1 MSLNTI
7 IASAVL
13 SASLAAGSLVPLSTA
28 AQAGER
34 TRYGSGYG
42 PRVEHFEPRG
52 FEHHRAVRNY
62 ESHRYGRDHRWDR
75 PRHDDRPA
83 YRPAQQAWHDDDD
96 RPRKRDRTGR
106 NIAIGAFAAILGLA
120 IISEANRSHHDR
132 YRD

>member
-7 IASAVL
+7 ITSTVL
-13 SASLAAGSLVPLSTA
+13 AASLAAGSLVPLSTA

-34 TRYGSGYG
+34 HHYGSGYG
-42 PRVEHFEPRG
+42 PRVEHYKPRG
-52 FEHHRAVRNY
+52 FEHHRENRYDEARG
-62 ESHRYGRDHRWDR
+62 YGRDRRWDR
-75 PRHDDRPA
+75 PRHDDRAA
-83 YRPAQQAWHDDDD
+83 YRPAQRAWHDDDD
-96 RPRKRDRTGR
+96 RPRKRDHTGR